1 MSDWTDAED
10 ELAKELYFRGS
21 DETTDRII
29 KSDPL
34 YLQGRAEAL
43 EEAARECIAR
53 SHRSDD
59 MGAILAA
66 AIRNL
71 IK

>member
-10 ELAKELYFRGS
+10 ELAKELYFRRS

-34 YLQGRAEAL
+34 YMQGRAEAL
-43 EEAARECIAR
+43 EEVAVMFENEQAFTY
-53 SHRSDD
+53 
-59 MGAILAA
+59 AA
-66 AIRNL
+66 AIRSM
-71 IK
+71 K

>member
-43 EEAARECIAR
+43 EAEKEIAKTIGG
-53 SHRSDD
+53 SFADEF
-59 MGAILAA
+59 LA
-66 AIRNL
+66 AIRSL
-71 IK
+71 K

>member
-1 MSDWTDAED
+1 MSDWADAED

-29 KSDPL
+29 KNDPL

-43 EEAARECIAR
+43 EEAAELMLTLDLCGEEGKA
-53 SHRSDD
+53 
-59 MGAILAA
+59 AA
-66 AIRNL
+66 AIRGL
-71 IK
+71 K